1 MGIEFVPGL
10 FKKEVSNKIFCSSIF
25 FCRFMSPHLLL
36 IPHKWF
42 NRALLCIPAWRD
54 YFVYG
59 RDYKITDSTI
69 EFKDKNKIIHYA
81 QIGFIKTKHSFG
93 HNIGVGSLLGVAS
106 LSLFSLMPSIQSD
119 LFDKGTMVVLVST
132 LIGAPSGAFIGTI
145 SNIFKNIERVNI
157 NGDIEK
163 WGKFRTSFLRISK

>member
-1 MGIEFVPGL
+1 MKALVFFLLTFLTVNVYSQ
-10 FKKEVSNKIFCSSIF
+10 KKEFIRVYNLEGKKII
-25 FCRFMSPHLLL
+25 
-36 IPHKWF
+36 
-42 NRALLCIPAWRD
+42 
-54 YFVYG
+54 YG

-145 SNIFKNIERVNI
+145 SNIFKNTKRVNI

-163 WGKFRTSFLRISK
+163 WEKFRTSFLRISK